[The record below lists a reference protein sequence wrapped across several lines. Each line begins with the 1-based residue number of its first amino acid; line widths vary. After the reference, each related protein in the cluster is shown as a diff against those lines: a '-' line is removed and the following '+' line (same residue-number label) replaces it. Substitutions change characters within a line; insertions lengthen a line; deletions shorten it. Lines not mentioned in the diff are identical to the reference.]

1 MQAVIHYLLRETCA
15 PYMAML
21 QEWIMKG
28 VINDPYQEFLV
39 MENRDVSK
47 NDIST
52 DFNDAYWYTDPLF
65 SQSGSVASNVDL
77 VVGVQGR
84 AIHTSGCLLHPLVFA
99 ALGSEVGRSLP
110 PLLCCLLLTD
120 VWCRHDAGFCSRA
133 SI

>member
-52 DFNDAYWYTDPLF
+52 DFNDAYWYTSALF
-65 SQSGSVASNVDL
+65 PSLLGRVGPNVEL
-77 VVGVQGR
+77 VVGVNRDERYTLRDVSCIPSFLQ
-84 AIHTSGCLLHPLVFA
+84 
-99 ALGSEVGRSLP
+99 RSAP
-110 PLLCCLLLTD
+110 
-120 VWCRHDAGFCSRA
+120 R
-133 SI
+133 

>member
-1 MQAVIHYLLRETCA
+1 VIHYLLRETCA

-52 DFNDAYWYTDPLF
+52 DFNDAYWYT
-65 SQSGSVASNVDL
+65 SAT
-77 VVGVQGR
+77 
-84 AIHTSGCLLHPLVFA
+84 HTTHPPPPTHHGLRPTPK
-99 ALGSEVGRSLP
+99 LG
-110 PLLCCLLLTD
+110 
-120 VWCRHDAGFCSRA
+120 
-133 SI
+133 